1 MASDVRVDGRV
12 TADEE
17 IVMASVGIEQKRK
30 FGPGSSGILMP
41 PSEFDRADFVE
52 GWRYELVNGV
62 LIVSPVPSDNENDPN
77 EELGYLLRL
86 YRDHHPKGSALN
98 HTTNEREVK
107 TRRNRRRADRV
118 IWAGL
123 GRLPRR
129 NETPTIIVE
138 FVSSGKRN
146 RERDYEAKRKEY
158 RATRVKE
165 YWIIDRFERTLT
177 VFSSKAGKSPKVVRE
192 NQIYKTELLPGFELP
207 LARLLALAD
216 RWPEEDE
223 SADL

>member
-1 MASDVRVDGRV
+1 MAPV
-12 TADEE
+12 AA
-17 IVMASVGIEQKRK
+17 IK
-30 FGPGSSGILMP
+30 FGPGSSGILMTP
-41 PSEFDRADFVE
+41 HEFDRADFVE

-62 LIVSPVPSDNENDPN
+62 LIVSPIPSMKENDPN
-77 EELGYLLRL
+77 QELGYWLLI
-86 YRDHHPKGSALN
+86 YRDQHPKGSALD
-98 HTTNEREVK
+98 HTAHEWEVK

-138 FVSSGKRN
+138 FVSAGKRN
-146 RERDYEAKRKEY
+146 RERDYEVKRKEY
-158 RATRVKE
+158 RDIRVKD
-165 YWIIDRFERTLT
+165 YWIIDRFDRTRT
-177 VFSSKAGKSPKVVRE
+177 VFSTIAGKSPKQVIRE
-192 NQIYKTELLPGFELP
+192 NQTYKTELLPGFELP

-223 SADL
+223 SDES

>member
-1 MASDVRVDGRV
+1 MVGNAWVDGRV
-12 TADEE
+12 IADEE
-17 IVMASVGIEQKRK
+17 KVMAPVAVEQKRK

-41 PSEFDRADFVE
+41 PSEFDQADFVE

-62 LIVSPVPSDNENDPN
+62 LIVSPVPSMKENDPN
-77 EELGYLLRL
+77 QELGHWLLT
-86 YRDHHPKGSALN
+86 YRDQHPKGSALD
-98 HTTNEREVK
+98 HTAHEWEVK
-107 TRRNRRRADRV
+107 TRNTRRRADRV

-158 RATRVKE
+158 RAIRVKE

-177 VFSSKAGKSPKVVRE
+177 VFSAMAGKSPKVIRE
-192 NQIYKTELLPGFELP
+192 NQTYKTELLPGFELP
-207 LARLLALAD
+207 LAPLLALAD